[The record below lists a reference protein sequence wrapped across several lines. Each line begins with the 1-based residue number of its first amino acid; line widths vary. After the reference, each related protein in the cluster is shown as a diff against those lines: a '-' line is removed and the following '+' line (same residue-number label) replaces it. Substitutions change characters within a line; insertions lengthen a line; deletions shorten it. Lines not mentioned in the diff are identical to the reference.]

1 MVTGYSKLASQQ
13 EIEKEVHS
21 IFIGK
26 NVVLYL
32 DWLKS
37 LNQSYKN
44 LSDVL
49 LKRIFNQLI
58 KEGKSSEIN
67 SFLTFCKNKPL
78 NLGYQVLDSLFS
90 EINING

>member
-1 MVTGYSKLASQQ
+1 MVSGYSKFASQQ

-49 LKRIFNQLI
+49 LRKTFNQLV
-58 KEGKSSEIN
+58 KEGKNAELN
-67 SFLTFCKNKPL
+67 SFLSSCKNKPL
-78 NLGYQVLDSLFS
+78 NLGYQVLDTLFS
-90 EINING
+90 DVNIND